1 MQKKDVLVV
10 GGDLR
15 QVYLANKLATT
26 VKNSIRYKVYA
37 YGLEKSKN
45 DLVDIILVDNIEL
58 NNIKNNIDIVI
69 LPMPVLD
76 VKENVNAP
84 LSDHEIKIE
93 EIINKI
99 SNNSLVFGGKISQK
113 LKKIF
118 EDRDI
123 TYFDYLEREE
133 LAIHNAI
140 PTAEG
145 TLQIIM
151 EEMAKTIFS
160 SDILLIGAG
169 RISKILRKYLISLGA
184 NVTVSARKT
193 EDFAWIE
200 TDRCKYIHNKDLKNE
215 LKDKDVIINTVPA
228 KILNKELLSVINDE
242 TLVIDLTSKPGGVDF
257 DMAKKLGKKTI
268 WALSLPGKVAP
279 ITAGHIILNTIFNIL
294 EEMEENYE

>member
-15 QVYLANKLATT
+15 QIYLANKLANT
-26 VKNSIRYKVYA
+26 VKNDTVYKVYA

-45 DLVDIILVDNIEL
+45 DLKDIILVDNIEIDK
-58 NNIKNNIDIVI
+58 IKNSIDIII

-76 VKENVNAP
+76 VKENINAP
-84 LSDHEIKIE
+84 LSSHDIRVE

-99 SNNSLVFGGKISQK
+99 SNNSIVFGGKISPK

-118 EDRDI
+118 EDKSVN
-123 TYFDYLEREE
+123 YFDYLEREE

-145 TLQIIM
+145 TIQIIM

-160 SDILLIGAG
+160 SKILLIGAG
-169 RISKILRKYLISLGA
+169 RISKILRKYLVSLGA

-200 TDRCKYIHNKDLKNE
+200 TDKCKYIHNKDLKDE

-228 KILNKELLSVINDE
+228 KILNKDLLSIINDD
-242 TLVIDLTSKPGGVDF
+242 TLIIDLASKPGGIDF
-257 DMAKKLGKKTI
+257 DMAKKLGKRTI

-294 EEMEENYE
+294 AEMEENYE